1 MVQMVRELQAAEAS
15 GGDFAAAAA
24 LNAAAAPRGP
34 SPSALLAGGN
44 ETANPELAQTCRC
57 TISAQKLGRPPT
69 LDRAVVPKR
78 EPTRYL
84 FILGYAFTGT
94 TAFHALLAQGAN
106 ASALDNADTEAGQ
119 KVLQSPR
126 KEGWSKVGS
135 MEAGT
140 AWKQRP
146 DRWSAPDASFNWT
159 ELSETYH
166 RYWDLDKP
174 LLVENS
180 PPEMNRA
187 DALNRTFSPMG
198 KVRFVVLAH
207 SMCAHDGKVSNACDP
222 SEGNLTTHTH
232 CWSQRAAQAVG
243 IARRFG
249 EDAIVVRYEDLCLQW
264 GATMAAL
271 ESWEPLLGG
280 SSRLGGSPVLRQR
293 LDQKFVGSHSH
304 GDLSIERYCTEVN
317 RPKWEVGLRLST
329 PIVPKAEMARL
340 HKDGAAYLGYTS
352 VDACVQ

>member
-1 MVQMVRELQAAEAS
+1 MFGLS
-15 GGDFAAAAA
+15 AA
-24 LNAAAAPRGP
+24 LTAALRGP
-34 SPSALLAGGN
+34 SPSALLAEGDEPAGS
-44 ETANPELAQTCRC
+44 ELAQTCRC

-69 LDRAVVPKR
+69 LDRAAVVPKR

-84 FILGYAFTGT
+84 FILGYPYTGT

-106 ASALDNADTEAGQ
+106 ASALDDADTEVGQ
-119 KVLQSPR
+119 KVLHSPR
-126 KEGWSKVGS
+126 KEGWSKLGCK
-135 MEAGT
+135 EADASYNASCSD

-146 DRWSAPDASFNWT
+146 DRWSAPDSSFNWT

-174 LLVENS
+174 LLLENS

-187 DALNRTFSPMG
+187 DALNRTFGPKG

-207 SMCAHDGKVSNACDP
+207 SMCAHDGKVSNACNP
-222 SEGNLTTHTH
+222 SQGNLTTLTH

-264 GATMAAL
+264 GPTMAAL

-280 SSRLGGSPVLRQR
+280 SSRLGGSPVLRWR
-293 LDQKFVGSHSH
+293 LDDQKFVGNHSHS
-304 GDLSIERYCTEVN
+304 DLSIERYCTEIN
-317 RPKWEVGLRLST
+317 RPKWEAGLRLST
-329 PIVPKAEMARL
+329 PIVPKGEMARV